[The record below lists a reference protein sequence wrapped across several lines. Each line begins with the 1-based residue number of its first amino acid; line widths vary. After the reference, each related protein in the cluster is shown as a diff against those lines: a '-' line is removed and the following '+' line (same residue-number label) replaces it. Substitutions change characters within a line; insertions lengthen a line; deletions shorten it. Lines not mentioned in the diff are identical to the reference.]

1 MKVLLCTFSNRNS
14 LELLL
19 ISDTI
24 SPPPP
29 PSPTTLPYP
38 SIDIDI
44 ALERGG
50 TTRGTERERE
60 RESERTGGKAG
71 GKGRELVQHTTPGP
85 SQEVRM
91 ENEIY
96 IFFFPARSDSQM
108 MTKALEEAFM
118 LTRFRPKLDQCAI
131 QY

>member
-60 RESERTGGKAG
+60 RERASGQEERQGG
-71 GKGRELVQHTTPGP
+71 RDVSWCSTPH
-85 SQEVRM
+85 QDQVKRYAWRM
-91 ENEIY
+91 RY
-96 IFFFPARSDSQM
+96 IFFFSSA
-108 MTKALEEAFM
+108 E
-118 LTRFRPKLDQCAI
+118 
-131 QY
+131 